1 MGHPGT
7 TGQKG
12 DTGPRGN
19 PGLLGPLGLRGPVGK
34 RGLQGNKGDVGPPG
48 FTGPQGASGIPGP
61 SGPLGP
67 PGLVHTLAGSKGDRG
82 LPGQMEKCLCS
93 NHAYMQEKDYT
104 EVLAI
109 FIVNTEE
116 EMNQLN
122 MEDVMALRKDTQT
135 LYFNGKTG
143 WDSIQAILAIS
154 QSQCGDGI
162 IQFENGEQCD
172 DGNQVFSDNCI
183 SCRRAFCGD
192 GYRQEGLEECDRS
205 DFGYQTCSSYLPGSY
220 GNLKCSNYCYI
231 DSTDCRFFI

>member
-104 EVLAI
+104 EVLA
-109 FIVNTEE
+109 
-116 EMNQLN
+116 
-122 MEDVMALRKDTQT
+122 
-135 LYFNGKTG
+135 
-143 WDSIQAILAIS
+143 AILAIS

-205 DFGYQTCSSYLPGSY
+205 DFGYQTCSSYLPGY
-220 GNLKCSNYCYI
+220 GSLGLFAFLSLLSVYTQNIKTKM
-231 DSTDCRFFI
+231 DF